1 MFKIIFNNWFVI
13 IVNGWILKILFV
25 ICCKK
30 IVGIVKLDNIRMIIV
45 NMILLILFNKFVVKS
60 LMSNNYSIKKVI

>member
-13 IVNGWILKILFV
+13 IVNGWILKMLFV

>member
-13 IVNGWILKILFV
+13 IVNGWILKMLFV

-60 LMSNNYSIKKVI
+60 LMINNYSIKKVI